1 MIDSKANRPPLIYFC
16 KKVVQLT
23 TEIQGRSPFI
33 EAPARSPSG
42 VGASAGVGIG
52 LGLYKGG

>member
-1 MIDSKANRPPLIYFC
+1 MIPRQIDPPLIYFC

-23 TEIQGRSPFI
+23 TEIQGRNLFL
-33 EAPARSPSG
+33 EALTRSPSG

>member
-1 MIDSKANRPPLIYFC
+1 MIDPKANRPPLIYFC

-42 VGASAGVGIG
+42 AGVGIG

>member
-23 TEIQGRSPFI
+23 TEIQGRNLFL
-33 EAPARSPSG
+33 EALTRSPSG

>member
-1 MIDSKANRPPLIYFC
+1 MIYSKANRPPLIYFC

-23 TEIQGRSPFI
+23 TEIQGRSSFI
-33 EAPARSPSG
+33 EAPTRSPSG
-42 VGASAGVGIG
+42 VGAGVGIG

>member
-1 MIDSKANRPPLIYFC
+1 MDPPLIYFC

-23 TEIQGRSPFI
+23 TEIQGRNLFL
-33 EAPARSPSG
+33 EALTRSPSG